1 MSAAAPHRFS
11 RKLLLSP
18 CSAATCVALSLQVA
32 DWPSTFLHTSPGL
45 QCVANTAHCLPGG
58 LTLWTAGCGE
68 SCCCGPIL
76 ACRPISLQ
84 REPQAWLTNTARQPA
99 STNNSAHV
107 RLSCTCLQTGP
118 TQTVAEE
125 LGFDA
130 EDPDPRNIV
139 MFQLPERLPVPAP
152 RHQTLEAPPP
162 ACRCGQMLE
171 SPCLPSSRTFPLAR
185 WMISAFKR
193 HDPGQCVLQPC
204 WGRGLHGQ
212 LHSAPP
218 FHCVGAA

>member
-58 LTLWTAGCGE
+58 LKLWTAGCGE
-68 SCCCGPIL
+68 SCCCGPKL

-118 TQTVAEE
+118 TQTAAEE

-152 RHQTLEAPPP
+152 VAPDP
-162 ACRCGQMLE
+162 GG
-171 SPCLPSSRTFPLAR
+171 PSSSMQMRPDAGEPMPALLKDIPSGKVDDLCAE
-185 WMISAFKR
+185 
-193 HDPGQCVLQPC
+193 
-204 WGRGLHGQ
+204 
-212 LHSAPP
+212 
-218 FHCVGAA
+218 AA